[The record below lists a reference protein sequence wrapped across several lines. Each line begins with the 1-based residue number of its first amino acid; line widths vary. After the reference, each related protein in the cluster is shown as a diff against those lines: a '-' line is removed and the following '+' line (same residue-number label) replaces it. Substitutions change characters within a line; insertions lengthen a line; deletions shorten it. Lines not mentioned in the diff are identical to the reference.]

1 MKVWMEFRIPDSW
14 NVVISNESQ
23 DILVLYEKYQAIKPT
38 KQVSQINDA
47 HVIKKRKHE
56 LIKRK

>member
-14 NVVISNESQ
+14 NIVILNKSQ
-23 DILVLYEKYQAIKPT
+23 DILVLYEEYQAIKAT
-38 KQVSQINDA
+38 KQVVQVNDA
-47 HVIKKRKHE
+47 HVIKKRKYE